1 MEIKVKEEKDNPFF
15 ERKELLLELKHP
27 NSKTPSKPE
36 LLKDLTSKYSAPE
49 ENILVDYIFTK
60 KGITQ
65 SVAKVKIYKKK
76 PKIKTVEKKEEKPKK
91 EAKPKEAKPEP
102 KKQEEKPEEQK
113 AEKKE
118 EKKVEKS
125 EAQASEKK

>member
-65 SVAKVKIYKKK
+65 SVAKVKIYKEK
-76 PKIKTVEKKEEKPKK
+76 PKIKNVEKKEEKPK
-91 EAKPKEAKPEP
+91 EEDKPKEAKPEP
-102 KKQEEKPEEQK
+102 KKQEEK
-113 AEKKE
+113 KE
-118 EKKVEKS
+118 AKS
-125 EAQASEKK
+125 EAQTSEKK